1 MPATGANLPSVTM
14 NMLIDFLSQNEIW
27 YQPTLTRRVFNWFA
41 AVSHENVSCAAPASI
56 ADAHLLFVCGENE
69 AEALLEEKPAAFALV
84 LADKERTPLL
94 RNAIARFPDRLM
106 VVRQQDR
113 FSYFVFRLQSYFTQL
128 LIWENELDRIVAR
141 HGTLSDMLNSS
152 TMVIRNFIFIS
163 DSNFNVIARTTAID
177 PPDDLHRH
185 IIETGCLTLQMI
197 EEKRQRLPEKHTTS
211 SRRRASRRMRACRG
225 RFTST
230 TPTSGRSPCRAMPR
244 P

>member
-1 MPATGANLPSVTM
+1 
-14 NMLIDFLSQNEIW
+14 
-27 YQPTLTRRVFNWFA
+27 
-41 AVSHENVSCAAPASI
+41 
-56 ADAHLLFVCGENE
+56 
-69 AEALLEEKPAAFALV
+69 
-84 LADKERTPLL
+84 
-94 RNAIARFPDRLM
+94 M

-185 IIETGCLTLQMI
+185 IIET
-197 EEKRQRLPEKHTTS
+197 
-211 SRRRASRRMRACRG
+211 AA
-225 RFTST
+225 
-230 TPTSGRSPCRAMPR
+230 A
-244 P
+244 